1 MRSLRGESGT
11 RRLGMKGKAAMVTVE
26 VSSSLRWGPKVG

>member
-11 RRLGMKGKAAMVTVE
+11 RRLGMKGKAAMVTD
-26 VSSSLRWGPKVG
+26 SGGAAA